1 MFISRLFDIVG
12 RFLDLNTILFV
23 LIRYVDN
30 FYNQLNSLCFKISRK
45 PPNNEIF

>member
-12 RFLDLNTILFV
+12 RFLDLSTFLF
-23 LIRYVDN
+23 LFIRYVDSA
-30 FYNQLNSLCFKISRK
+30 YSHLNSLCFKISRK